1 MTKTATTKGEIKM
14 AKNKTKKVNKPG
26 ATYKSIMKDSF
37 KSVKVAVH
45 NSFIG
50 LIFVLVMFI
59 LCVFAI
65 ELTYTASG
73 LAIGQA
79 TNGSFETVADIVVM
93 VITIIM
99 ICGFVL
105 FFTIKLDNMLIKAM
119 TKRFWHIDKE
129 TNEIVKNNAK
139 TITNANGDNSN
150 NK

>member
-1 MTKTATTKGEIKM
+1 MTKTAITEGEVKM
-14 AKNKTKKVNKPG
+14 TKNKTKKANKPG

-59 LCVFAI
+59 LCACAI
-65 ELTYTASG
+65 EIAYTASG

-93 VITIIM
+93 AITIIM

-105 FFTIKLDNMLIKAM
+105 FFTIKLNNVLIKAM

-129 TNEIVKNNAK
+129 TNEIVKNNVK
-139 TITNANGDNSN
+139 TTTNANSDNSN